1 MPTSLVRPR
10 PRGLHHNPTSA
21 PDPRGVHRK
30 SWVTVGRLGRQLVGQ
45 RYSHL
50 MISPLRPPQRR
61 RQRPQ
66 LATGAAEVHTRRVAA
81 RAGCTAGRG

>member
-30 SWVTVGRLGRQLVGQ
+30 SWVTVGRLGVTWKPPRKRSRTYYLHRNDLQL
-45 RYSHL
+45 RSASL
-50 MISPLRPPQRR
+50 WDSATAIS
-61 RQRPQ
+61 
-66 LATGAAEVHTRRVAA
+66 
-81 RAGCTAGRG
+81 